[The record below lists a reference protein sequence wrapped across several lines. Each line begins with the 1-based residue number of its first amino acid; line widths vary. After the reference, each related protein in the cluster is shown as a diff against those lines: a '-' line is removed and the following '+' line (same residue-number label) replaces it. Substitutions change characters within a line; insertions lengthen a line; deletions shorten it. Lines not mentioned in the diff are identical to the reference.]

1 MIDNKIIHLAS
12 YDLSKLPVKIKYES
26 TTSGRFNKKSLG
38 IDLEASSLDNLP
50 QESPP
55 TSKVYD
61 LVSILDQKTRLSK
74 LRSKLPGKNLSD
86 DIIHHQNG
94 GRRILRRGESL
105 WILTSSEGD
114 IISEHVLVNPSIY
127 ENMNLILDY
136 LLDLRYLPFLRSGYY
151 LEYDID
157 ADGVESFL
165 ILPEVINEIKEFYG
179 PKCLG
184 YPTSWC
190 LTRRSTLSSRESK
203 DSSSS
208 SSGSQGSDPDKAG

>member
-1 MIDNKIIHLAS
+1 MIENKIIHLAS
-12 YDLSKLPVKIKYES
+12 YDLSKLP
-26 TTSGRFNKKSLG
+26 NK
-38 IDLEASSLDNLP
+38 DLDNLP
-50 QESPP
+50 QESQG
-55 TSKVYD
+55 SKLYD
-61 LVSILDQKTRLSK
+61 LVSILDQKSRLSK

-127 ENMNLILDY
+127 ENMNLIIDF

-157 ADGVESFL
+157 QDGIESFM
-165 ILPEVINEIKEFYG
+165 ILPEVLAEIKEFYG
-179 PKCLG
+179 LKCLNF
-184 YPTSWC
+184 PTAWC
-190 LTRRSTLSSRESK
+190 LTRRSSLSSQGSQNSNLG
-203 DSSSS
+203 SSGSNQS
-208 SSGSQGSDPDKAG
+208 SSGSDPDQAS